1 MARGKK
7 GVDNLNETLSTEK
20 PEVQNELLKDLINEN
35 NNEENQDNPGS
46 NENNELNK
54 LSNEPAEENVE
65 KTVNTDFKSGDRVK
79 VNKNTN
85 TGIMGRRIHAGL
97 KNYTYKIRSVR
108 PDGVAC
114 IECLTHVF
122 NVKLADLE
130 KVN

>member
-46 NENNELNK
+46 NANN
-54 LSNEPAEENVE
+54 
-65 KTVNTDFKSGDRVK
+65 
-79 VNKNTN
+79 
-85 TGIMGRRIHAGL
+85 
-97 KNYTYKIRSVR
+97 VR